1 MENKISAPSARQRLL
16 LTAHAL
22 FYREGIRATGIDRI
36 IKEAGVTKVTFY
48 RHFTSKN
55 ALIQAYLEFRHELWM
70 TWFKEALNRHAVGSQ
85 SPIDTLAN
93 ALAEWFRDENYR
105 GCAFINAVVE
115 LDGTLPEVAEIA
127 RRHKME
133 MTEVLTDLL
142 KSNASPGKAKAV
154 ALVIDGA
161 IVRAQMDGMPD
172 HALMTLTEIL
182 HSI

>member
-1 MENKISAPSARQRLL
+1 MKTETSAPSARQRVL

-55 ALIQAYLEFRHELWM
+55 ALIHAYLEFRHELWM
-70 TWFKEALNRHAVGSQ
+70 TWFKEALNRHGVGSQ
-85 SPIDTLAN
+85 SPIDTLAK

-115 LDGTLPEVAEIA
+115 LDGTLPEVAALA

-133 MTEVLTDLL
+133 MTEVLGDLL
-142 KSNASPGKAKAV
+142 KPNASPGREKALAM
-154 ALVIDGA
+154 AIDGA
-161 IVRAQMDGMPD
+161 IVRAQMDGMAED
-172 HALMTLTEIL
+172 ALKTLTEIL
-182 HSI
+182 HAL